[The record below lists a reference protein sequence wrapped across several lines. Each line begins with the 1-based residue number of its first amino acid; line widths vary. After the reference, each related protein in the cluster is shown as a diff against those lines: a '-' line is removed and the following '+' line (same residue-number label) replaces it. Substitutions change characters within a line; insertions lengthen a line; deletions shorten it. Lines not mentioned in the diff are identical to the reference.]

1 MEKRQV
7 CNDRETIGT
16 GDRKKGVENRTSE
29 TGRMEHR
36 KDLSSVLSC

>member
-7 CNDRETIGT
+7 CNEREKIET
-16 GDRKKGVENRTSE
+16 GDRKKGVENRASE
-29 TGRMEHR
+29 TGRMEQR

>member
-7 CNDRETIGT
+7 CNERQKIGT
-16 GDRKKGVENRTSE
+16 GDRKKGVENSASE

-36 KDLSSVLSC
+36 KDLSSLLSC